1 MSPEDLK
8 QFDKLLELRG
18 VRIIEPSLA
27 GLSEGLRDFWLGMD
41 HLIVTIPDC
50 SEAAVALL
58 GADYLAQRDN
68 GSLLKTSTYNDAPS
82 IRSNHL
88 PSGRAATSASR
99 KGHP

>member
-68 GSLLKTSTYNDAPS
+68 GSLLKTSAYND
-82 IRSNHL
+82 
-88 PSGRAATSASR
+88 R
-99 KGHP
+99 KVV